1 MELATRLAGYRDLKV
16 IIDEDDLKAGVN
28 IEKWMRTSIQLAHV
42 FLYLMTPLSLESPNC
57 QLELSVARRNR
68 KPIIPM
74 LLRNAVLPSALKK
87 LKYVDLR
94 NAKTPPFAKVKEI
107 VEIIKYHALAIGQVG
122 SPKRVVK
129 KIKGIG
135 SQTLGIR

>member
-16 IIDEDDLKAGVN
+16 IIDEGDLKAGVN
-28 IEKWMRTSIQLAHV
+28 IEKWMRTSVRLADV

-57 QLELSVARRNR
+57 QLELSVARKNR

-94 NAKTPPFAKVKEI
+94 NAKTLPFAKVEEI
-107 VEIIKYHALAIGQVG
+107 VEVVKYHA
-122 SPKRVVK
+122 
-129 KIKGIG
+129 
-135 SQTLGIR
+135 